1 MPLPRFSRLI
11 STVGRSEPPW
21 APYPELRPW
30 NKGILVD
37 PAHLV
42 ASINSDE
49 FAKNLE
55 RWRKEAMSAR
65 ADRNHDRFEE
75 VVKNM
80 ISECSKLDRNHALR
94 LDPFLNHFDNSP
106 LSAPL
111 KDGLNM
117 ILGKSATAALHHTEP
132 SLPNNR
138 SGFAYVGPRG
148 TGKTQLLQ
156 VLAVAPALLLD
167 NVVSVYL
174 QCNSDEAQSEYHWD
188 LDLAAL
194 FRLAFQRRLQCHDDR
209 LKAKSD
215 IPDAEQ
221 MKWVVEKKSS
231 MEAILTAAE
240 ANGLSLLAC
249 VDEARSVYG
258 RRRNF
263 GPGTS
268 TCGAHAKTKLYNV
281 WNQTDNMLNKFSA
294 CVFYADSTTELPEL
308 IRATDRSFICED
320 LGYPEARQSLNG
332 DRIGTIEVCGLRS
345 EEEYNAYLQ
354 MVTKY
359 DQNILKSFEEL
370 YAQENVKFSVPE
382 KLHVL
387 TNGRMRAMAQILKG
401 EQLEPYTDTEKVY
414 DPGSLAQ
421 FLLGRMVAYLR
432 VYWDTQDIQD
442 KNPFFAP
449 FYSGPYF
456 SESTMLEFIDEYN
469 KAASGRNY
477 GRRDLVRL
485 VEEQLLLQQ
494 YTTSDRRLSHRR
506 PNYWFGSFAQLD
518 KLNKSTPSVFVS
530 FCWDDNVDKVISP
543 IYRQLACHHDVHVI
557 MCSNPD
563 SVQRLEKIGI
573 HRYEHDQAMRTV
585 KNDKAYMLLAIT
597 KNYLDR
603 IEEAHGKSES
613 NYSVTNFLMEAP
625 EKDLN
630 ARGVVREVRLAHQV
644 AESGHYKK
652 KILLVCDSDD
662 VFERCRKI
670 LPESIM
676 TKKRMI
682 QNINAPQAL
691 LGLRQLILNE

>member
-1 MPLPRFSRLI
+1 M

-94 LDPFLNHFDNSP
+94 LDPTLNHFDNSP

-117 ILGKSATAALHHTEP
+117 ILGKSATAALNHTGP

-174 QCNSDEAQSEYHWD
+174 QCNSDEAQSRD

-194 FRLAFQRRLQCHDDR
+194 FRLAFQRR

-249 VDEARSVYG
+249 VDNARSVYG
-258 RRRNF
+258 PRRN
-263 GPGTS
+263 GT
-268 TCGAHAKTKLYNV
+268 AKKTKLYNV
-281 WNQTDNMLNKFSA
+281 WNQTDNMLNRFSA

-320 LGYPEARQSLNG
+320 LGYPEARQPLNA
-332 DRIGTIEVCGLRS
+332 DRMGTIEVCGLRS

-359 DQNILKSFEEL
+359 DQDILKS
-370 YAQENVKFSVPE
+370 PE
-382 KLHVL
+382 KLHVV
-387 TNGRMRAMAQILKG
+387 TNGRMRAVAQTLKG
-401 EQLEPYTDTEKVY
+401 EQSESYTDTEKVH

-421 FLLGRMVAYLR
+421 FLLLRMVVYLR
-432 VYWDTQDIQD
+432 VNCDTQHE
-442 KNPFFAP
+442 NP

-456 SESTMLEFIDEYN
+456 SESTMLGFIDEYN
-469 KAASGRNY
+469 NTASGRNH

-485 VEEQLLLQQ
+485 VEEQVLLQQ
-494 YTTSDRRLSHRR
+494 YTATDRRISHRR
-506 PNYWFGSFAQLD
+506 PNYWFGSFAQFD
-518 KLNKSTPSVFVS
+518 KLNKSIPVRRNT
-530 FCWDDNVDKVISP
+530 K
-543 IYRQLACHHDVHVI
+543 IY
-557 MCSNPD
+557 
-563 SVQRLEKIGI
+563 
-573 HRYEHDQAMRTV
+573 
-585 KNDKAYMLLAIT
+585 
-597 KNYLDR
+597 
-603 IEEAHGKSES
+603 
-613 NYSVTNFLMEAP
+613 
-625 EKDLN
+625 
-630 ARGVVREVRLAHQV
+630 
-644 AESGHYKK
+644 
-652 KILLVCDSDD
+652 
-662 VFERCRKI
+662 
-670 LPESIM
+670 
-676 TKKRMI
+676 
-682 QNINAPQAL
+682 
-691 LGLRQLILNE
+691 